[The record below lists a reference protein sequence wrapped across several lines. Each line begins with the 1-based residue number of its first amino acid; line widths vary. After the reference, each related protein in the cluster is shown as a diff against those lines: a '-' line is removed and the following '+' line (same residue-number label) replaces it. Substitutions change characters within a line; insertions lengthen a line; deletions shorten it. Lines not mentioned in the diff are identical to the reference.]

1 MNTDATISQKYREI
15 MQALERGDRY
25 QKPLLPDECEFIRSK
40 LQEVKNLSHTELDQ
54 ILCIATN
61 TATFIPNIENALN
74 TILREIKNNSSL
86 VYALNCSRRQ
96 IIAAQFRQGRRLS
109 ADFLDGLMLLL
120 DHKDPEIVEW
130 TLRTI
135 EECGSQAIYFR
146 AKLKTIRPSIFKLF
160 NRHQRAILE
169 LIEYLERK
177 WSVYEKAGSK

>member
-1 MNTDATISQKYREI
+1 MNISQKYQEI

-25 QKPLLPDECEFIRSK
+25 QKPLTIEECEIVLQK
-40 LQEVKNLSHTELDQ
+40 LQQTQNLSSTELDWV
-54 ILCIATN
+54 LCIAIN
-61 TATFIPNIENALN
+61 TATFISNIEASLIS
-74 TILREIKNNSSL
+74 ILRTNKNNSTL
-86 VYALNCSRRQ
+86 VYALNCSRKQ

-109 ADFLDGLMLLL
+109 PDFLDTLMLLIE
-120 DHKDPEIVEW
+120 HQDPEIVEW

-169 LIEYLERK
+169 LTEYLERK
-177 WSVYEKAGSK
+177 WSGYEKTGPK